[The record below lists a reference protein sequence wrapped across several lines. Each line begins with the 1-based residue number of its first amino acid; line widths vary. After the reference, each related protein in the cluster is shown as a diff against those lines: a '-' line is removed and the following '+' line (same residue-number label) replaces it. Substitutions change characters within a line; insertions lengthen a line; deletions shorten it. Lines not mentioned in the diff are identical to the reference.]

1 MDTAQAPSSVSLRY
15 CLYARKSS
23 ESDERQAMS
32 IDSQLKE
39 MAELAKREG
48 LNVVVTKQESF
59 SAKET
64 GRRPVFNEILAGLR
78 NGDFNALLVWDPSRC
93 SRNAGDLG
101 ALVDLM
107 DQQKL
112 LQIRTFSQTFTDNP
126 NEKFLLMILC
136 SQAKLENDN
145 RGINVKRGIRA
156 KCEMGWRPGV
166 APLGYMNRAF
176 NGVKDVIIDPDRAPV
191 ITEMFEKAAQGWS
204 GRKIKTWLDHS
215 GFTNRSGRKVTLSQV
230 FLILNNTFYYS
241 EFEYPEGS
249 GKVYKGSH
257 PALVTKELFMQVQAS
272 RALPNKAGWGTKNF
286 AFKGIFKCAGCGS
299 DITAEEKFKPLKD
312 GSFNRHVYY
321 HCTRQ
326 VNYDCPEP
334 YVNERALIQKLIDY
348 IKANSKDIE
357 TSDELRWQAKRHAEV
372 IQRSLAAR
380 GVKSE
385 VDPIAEYSE
394 FILREGTYREQ
405 GELIQGIKTTFAIR
419 DREIKPLP
427 QGEPAPV

>member
-1 MDTAQAPSSVSLRY
+1 MEDAQPPSVELRY

-48 LNVVVTKQESF
+48 LNVVKVLQESH
-59 SAKET
+59 SAKEA
-64 GRRPVFNEILAGLR
+64 GQRPVFNQMLGELR
-78 NGDFNALLVWDPSRC
+78 TGEYNALLVWDPSRC
-93 SRNAGDLG
+93 SRSAGDSGSLI
-101 ALVDLM
+101 DLM

-112 LQIRTFSQTFTDNP
+112 MQIRTFSQTFTSNP
-126 NEKFLLMILC
+126 NEKFLFMLLC

-176 NGVKDVIIDPDRAPV
+176 NGVKDVIIDPDRSPA
-191 ITEMFEKAAQGWS
+191 IAEMFEKAAQGWS
-204 GRKIKTWLDHS
+204 GRKLKAWLDHS

-230 FLILNNTFYYS
+230 FLILNNPFYYA

-249 GKVYKGSH
+249 GKIYKGSH
-257 PALVTKELFMQVQAS
+257 PALVTKELFQQVQSS

-334 YVNERALIQKLIDY
+334 YINEKALIEKLIDY

-357 TSDELRWQAKRHAEV
+357 VTEELGRQSRRHAE
-372 IQRSLAAR
+372 IIERSLGSR
-380 GVKSE
+380 GLEGKI
-385 VDPIAEYSE
+385 DPIAEYSE

-419 DREIKPLP
+419 DREIKPMP
-427 QGEPAPV
+427 QGELSPV